1 MENRKHNDLPG
12 EHRRRQHWEGALIL
26 ATALGVFLFAS
37 LQARLP
43 QFSDSHNLASNA
55 IFVLLIDLNI
65 ILLVLLVFLVGRNL
79 IKLFYE
85 RQRKLLGSHL
95 RFRLV
100 LAFVAISLFPAILLF
115 LIGVGFMTKSIENW
129 FTVQVEGAFEG
140 SLEAVR
146 AFYNHLEDEALFHGR
161 QIATEAAGKGL
172 LERRRQRTLQELVE
186 DKQQELNLGRVEVF
200 SSARDL
206 LVSAAQADMPGRK
219 RSSAN
224 AILLERILRN
234 EEVREV
240 RPVGEAEIVSGGVPI

>member
-1 MENRKHNDLPG
+1 MENRKHDDPSG
-12 EHRRRQHWEGALIL
+12 EHRSHQRWEGVLIL

-43 QFSDSHNLASNA
+43 QLSDNHNLASNV

-85 RQRKLLGSHL
+85 RQRKMLGSHL

-140 SLEAVR
+140 SLEAVN
-146 AFYNHLEDEALFHGR
+146 AFYNHLEDEALFYGR
-161 QIATEAAGKGL
+161 QLAAEATAEGL
-172 LERRRQRTLQELVE
+172 LERRRQRALQELV
-186 DKQQELNLGRVEVF
+186 DNKQQELNLGRVGVF
-200 SSARDL
+200 PRARDL
-206 LVSAAQADMPGRK
+206 LGQAAQAG
-219 RSSAN
+219 
-224 AILLERILRN
+224 
-234 EEVREV
+234 
-240 RPVGEAEIVSGGVPI
+240 SGGGGASHTRPP